1 VLPVS
6 AGTWSFPLFNLA
18 NEKLVTPFPTPQSQ
32 PASLTIEFKYSTF
45 DRLRFLILHNGQ
57 LYRQWRFVL
66 PSNQIFPS
74 NSGCNKVGD
83 ATTVGGQVAYTI
95 TFCRPMTTITTSQ
108 TSWRTIDGGNFMNI
122 CLSYGT
128 ICKGQIL

>member
-1 VLPVS
+1 VS
-6 AGTWSFPLFNLA
+6 AGTWSCPLFTLA
-18 NEKLVTPFPTPQSQ
+18 NKKLVTRSPTPQSQ
-32 PASLTIEFKYSTF
+32 HASQTIEFKYNTF

-57 LYRQWRFVL
+57 LYRQRRFLL
-66 PSNQIFPS
+66 PSHQNFPS
-74 NSGCNKVGD
+74 TSGCNIVGD

-128 ICKGQIL
+128 ICKGHIL